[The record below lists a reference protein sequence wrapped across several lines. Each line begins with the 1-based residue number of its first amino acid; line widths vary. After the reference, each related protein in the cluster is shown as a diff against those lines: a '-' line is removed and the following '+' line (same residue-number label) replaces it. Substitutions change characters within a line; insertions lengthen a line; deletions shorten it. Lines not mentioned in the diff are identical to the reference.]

1 MTSTMAI
8 GRIPAE
14 DHPFRDAETD
24 ALLRHSLAL
33 FCLLFFFLRRRIHI
47 HKEQQKQYGDKKNRG
62 ERVHLRLDSLADFGI
77 NLCGERINARSLG
90 EVGDNEIIEGHRK
103 GEQKARNN
111 RPA

>member
-1 MTSTMAI
+1 M
-8 GRIPAE
+8 P
-14 DHPFRDAETD
+14 P
-24 ALLRHSLAL
+24 L
-33 FCLLFFFLRRRIHI
+33 FLPSE
-47 HKEQQKQYGDKKNRG
+47 KEQQKQYGDKKNRG

-111 RPA
+111 ARHDVREDNFPECIHNDLTVQHRDVRNTHEKRPAFF